1 MRDEPTGVTMGER
14 ELLDYDRAHVWHP
27 YTSATR
33 ALTCYPVVRAE
44 GVHIQL
50 MDGRRLIDGMSSWWS
65 AIHGYNHPV
74 INAAMTEQ
82 IGRMS
87 HVMFGGLTHQPAV
100 ELARLLVEIVPPG
113 LEHVFFSDSGS
124 VAVEVAM
131 KMALQYW
138 HSRSRPEKHVFV
150 TVRNGYHGD
159 TWHAMSVSDP
169 DTGMHAIFS
178 RNLARQ
184 LFLPAPR
191 SGFYDEFDP
200 AEGEEV
206 AAFLKEHHDSI
217 AAFILE
223 PVVQGAGGMRFYHP
237 AYLKRVRELCTE
249 YGILLIADEI
259 ATGFGRSGRLF
270 ACEHAAISPDIIC
283 VGKALT
289 GGYLSFAATLCT
301 REVAHAISD
310 GSPGLFMHGPTFMA
324 NPLACATALASTRLL
339 LRSGWRERVSF
350 IEKTLKEQLLPL
362 RREEGVA
369 DVRVLG
375 AIGVVELREPVNME
389 RIQRSLVEQGVW
401 LRPFGRLV
409 YTMPPFVISEEELLT
424 LCRGMGAVIGG
435 KAF

>member
-1 MRDEPTGVTMGER
+1 MTEQ
-14 ELLDYDRAHVWHP
+14 ELLDFDRAHIWHP
-27 YTSATR
+27 YTSATK
-33 ALTCYPVVRAE
+33 ALTCYAVDQAE
-44 GVHIQL
+44 GVFIQL

-74 INAAMTEQ
+74 INAAMTAQ

-100 ELARLLVEIVPPG
+100 ELAQLLVAIVPAG

-138 HSRSRPEKHVFV
+138 HSRSCATKHSFV

-169 DTGMHAIFS
+169 DSGMHAIFNT
-178 RNLARQ
+178 NLAQ
-184 LFLPAPR
+184 QYFLPAPR
-191 SGFYDEFDP
+191 SGFHGPFDETEIEP
-200 AEGEEV
+200 VE
-206 AAFLKEHHDSI
+206 AFLSRHHENI

-223 PVVQGAGGMRFYHP
+223 PIVQGAGGMRFYHP
-237 AYLKRVRELCTE
+237 GYLKRVRELCTK
-249 YGILLIADEI
+249 YGLLLIADEI
-259 ATGFGRSGRLF
+259 ATGFGRSGKLF

-289 GGYLSFAATLCT
+289 GGYLSFAATICT
-301 REVAHAISD
+301 RDVAHTISD
-310 GSPGLFMHGPTFMA
+310 GSPGVFMHGPTFMA

-339 LRSGWRERVSF
+339 LSGNWQERVLF
-350 IEKTLKEQLLPL
+350 IEKTLREQLLPL
-362 RREEGVA
+362 QQANAVA

-375 AIGVVELREPVNME
+375 GIGVVEMKEPVQME
-389 RIQRSLVEQGVW
+389 RIQQRFVDQGVW

-409 YTMPPFVISEEELLT
+409 YTMPPFIISDDELHA
-424 LCRGMGAVIGG
+424 LCRGITNVIAG
-435 KAF
+435 